1 MTSTIVYFVRSNAF
15 RSLGS
20 RIGDFPL
27 FYPAGTAER
36 ITIDTEE
43 TLIIAARAR
52 VAHALLII
60 FATESGN
67 SSPADF
73 AAKILHGG
81 RPSEWIDDPYKYNT
95 QKEQASKQVFASLIP
110 VAFKAPLK
118 IHAALGSRR
127 DYGLI
132 ADTTSNR
139 LADALWYVAFGDR
152 LPVGPGVMS
161 RKRTAGTVSAAP
173 QPAFSPNGN
182 TTRLSLQ
189 ASAIISR
196 PDHPDGH
203 DHHVY
208 LYLCGTE
215 GGDVW
220 PGSCACTSS
229 KPPPAPSH
237 LQSIYAGARG
247 YMWRLA
253 DGPVEVEFTGR
264 GTHIGAAVFARISDY
279 SGSPTVAPI
288 YDVISR
294 GFAPRAQFR
303 SLTTF
308 AGPLSTRFEF
318 DKANDYA
325 TKLDFK
331 YEKHYQIHVSE
342 DGGAPQE
349 FPAPLSEDQRVLNR
363 VIEELYTPV
372 DAAGIKDKESFIYRG
387 LTSMVPIL
395 VVGYLEPD
403 HVPERIFAQSL
414 DRLYRRRGIYRETFI
429 KEMVKGSVN
438 PELRRMLFIEAVAVV
453 NTMVYVPDQ
462 VFGKDADVHESVR
475 LTNSGDCEDFAEAML
490 RIFRHMQ
497 RHPIESIKRPDVMA
511 LYRYVQESGA
521 ECMMAHMRV
530 NYQGITSHAVSA
542 AMVPARKACSD
553 TQLCPDREHRLIFLD
568 GTTPENC
575 SFGMSDSP
583 FCKKME
589 QIAGTY
595 RKGAVEFYR
604 EPSPDRA
611 SGRQFYRG
619 FVGAVICPRE
629 SPPRYAFFVE
639 QASAKEVASGDGVSV
654 LDVTVRG
661 EYVLRVPAASAGLVD
676 GKVEKEL
683 RRVATFVP
691 PLPPGGAD
699 EADGA
704 FTAEY
709 GEWLKRV
716 KDAVGEK
723 LSKDDKPIPDGK
735 RGFSVYINMA
745 GISEKLEAA
754 IETVRHMAEQPEVGV
769 VIVDGFATFKGT
781 AIIEVLFKELKR

>member
-1 MTSTIVYFVRSNAF
+1 MMPN
-15 RSLGS
+15 
-20 RIGDFPL
+20 DDH
-27 FYPAGTAER
+27 TADASKGR
-36 ITIDTEE
+36 F
-43 TLIIAARAR
+43 
-52 VAHALLII
+52 ALLI
-60 FATESGN
+60 
-67 SSPADF
+67 
-73 AAKILHGG
+73 
-81 RPSEWIDDPYKYNT
+81 PSEFLAPIQLNAAFGTNFNSPLTDLT
-95 QKEQASKQVFASLIP
+95 SK
-110 VAFKAPLK
+110 
-118 IHAALGSRR
+118 
-127 DYGLI
+127 
-132 ADTTSNR
+132 R
-139 LADALWYVAFGDR
+139 LADALWYVAFGDK
-152 LPVGPGVMS
+152 LPGRQPAS
-161 RKRTAGTVSAAP
+161 RKRRTDGAVSAAP
-173 QPAFSPNGN
+173 APVFSPNGE
-182 TTRLSLQ
+182 TTRLTLQ
-189 ASAIISR
+189 ADAILSR
-196 PDHPDGH
+196 QDHPDGA

-208 LYLCGTE
+208 LYLCGTD
-215 GGDVW
+215 GGDVL
-220 PGSCACTSS
+220 PGSCSGKSS
-229 KPPPAPSH
+229 KSGKPSH

-247 YMWRLA
+247 YMWRLE
-253 DGPVEVEFTGR
+253 DGPVDVEFTGR
-264 GTHIGAAVFARISDY
+264 GTHIGAAVFALILDA
-279 SGSPTVAPI
+279 GSPTVAPI

-294 GFAPRAQFR
+294 GFAPRAQFQ

-308 AGPLSTRFEF
+308 AGPLSTKFEF
-318 DKANDYA
+318 NKAAGYT
-325 TKLDFK
+325 TKRDFD
-331 YEKHYQIHVSE
+331 YEKHYHIYASKE
-342 DGGAPQE
+342 EEKPE
-349 FPAPLSEDQRVLNR
+349 PKNFPLQLAADQTVFNR

-372 DAAGIKDKESFIYRG
+372 DAAGVKDKESFIYRG

-414 DRLYRRRGIYRETFI
+414 DRLYRRRGIYPETFI
-429 KEMVKGSVN
+429 QEMVKGSAD

-497 RHPIESIKRPDVMA
+497 RHPIDSIKRSDVKA

-542 AMVPARKACSD
+542 AMVPEREACSD

-575 SFGMSDSP
+575 SFGASDSP
-583 FCKKME
+583 FCKKLE

-661 EYVLRVPAASAGLVD
+661 EYVLRVPTATAGLVD
-676 GKVEKEL
+676 GQVEKEL
-683 RRVATFVP
+683 RRVATFAP

-699 EADGA
+699 ESDGA
-704 FTAEY
+704 FPAEY

-716 KDAVGEK
+716 KDAAGEK
-723 LSKDDKPIPDGK
+723 LSNDDKTSADRK

-745 GISEKLEAA
+745 GIREKLEAA
-754 IETVRHMAEQPEVGV
+754 IETVRHIAEQPEVGV

-781 AIIEVLFKELKR
+781 AIIEVLFKEIKR